1 VFVLNFNNRQ
11 VEDIAKDFL
20 SQSYSV
26 IKIEKSVLVDQTWI
40 VELLVSSY
48 GKDIVKKIKINNK
61 TGHIL
66 GFE

>member
-1 VFVLNFNNRQ
+1 MFVLNFNSRQ
-11 VEDIAKDFL
+11 AEEIAKDFL